1 MKLNKDPCDKFM
13 EAGIP
18 CGRELIDNPF
28 GEGIPEGPIFAPHFG
43 GFFNNPMYDYDV
55 PPLEPPV

>member
-1 MKLNKDPCDKFM
+1 M

-28 GEGIPEGPIFAPHFG
+28 GEGIPEGPNFAPHFG
-43 GFFNNPMYDYDV
+43 GFFNNPLYDYDV